1 MKHRLSALA
10 KQLNGVPQKQS
21 SVFQPAVQAH
31 IARLATQLSY
41 SNARLQLPAVREFS
55 SSLCRDA
62 QNRIQPSIRRPAD
75 FHTLL
80 QSASSTNTLLLV
92 LFKTITCHSCSSIT
106 PLLESVVQSRPT
118 PSVGD
123 RYGSIAFAELELD
136 SPERDE
142 GGGRGWTTMYD
153 VGIEYGVRSVPTL
166 IGFGGRRA
174 ERITD
179 RLADEKKLKGKHF
192 MQDWVDEVMK
202 QGDPHPSEGKGLFAW
217 LFRGGS

>member
-1 MKHRLSALA
+1 M
-10 KQLNGVPQKQS
+10 
-21 SVFQPAVQAH
+21 
-31 IARLATQLSY
+31 
-41 SNARLQLPAVREFS
+41 
-55 SSLCRDA
+55 
-62 QNRIQPSIRRPAD
+62 
-75 FHTLL
+75 
-80 QSASSTNTLLLV
+80 
-92 LFKTITCHSCSSIT
+92 
-106 PLLESVVQSRPT
+106 QSRPT

-179 RLADEKKLKGKHF
+179 RLADEKKLKDKHF